1 MKHRTGWRDETPCSL
16 PTDEK
21 YHQLCPAL
29 EVLEDAIKVGDEL
42 FNAMRGK
49 FQEHWKDTDR
59 VRHQAHRDQGL
70 DTSSVPKTSQE
81 KPLEKESQNKE
92 NDLPPKEIKNLPST
106 VVREQKVSFINTFLV
121 IFFLVLII
129 FLFWTL
135 RSYGT
140 NIFVLVSFYINEFFF
155 NLKLIIDDLAKI
167 IYQIVN

>member
-1 MKHRTGWRDETPCSL
+1 MFIQCSDCDYKYIVNSADLKPDGRMVECANCNHRW
-16 PTDEK
+16 
-21 YHQLCPAL
+21 
-29 EVLEDAIKVGDEL
+29 
-42 FNAMRGK
+42 
-49 FQEHWKDTDR
+49 FQEPLKGED
-59 VRHQAHRDQGL
+59 L
-70 DTSSVPKTSQE
+70 LSSSVPKTFQE

-121 IFFLVLII
+121 IFFLALII

-140 NIFVLVSFYINEFFF
+140 NIFVLISFYIHEFFF

>member
-1 MKHRTGWRDETPCSL
+1 MFIQCSDCDYKYIVNSADLKPDGRMVECANCNHRW
-16 PTDEK
+16 
-21 YHQLCPAL
+21 
-29 EVLEDAIKVGDEL
+29 
-42 FNAMRGK
+42 
-49 FQEHWKDTDR
+49 FQEPLKGED
-59 VRHQAHRDQGL
+59 L
-70 DTSSVPKTSQE
+70 LSSSVPKTSQE
-81 KPLEKESQNKE
+81 KPLEKESKNKE

-140 NIFVLVSFYINEFFF
+140 NIFVLISFYINEFFF

-167 IYQIVN
+167 IYQIVS

>member
-1 MKHRTGWRDETPCSL
+1 M
-16 PTDEK
+16 
-21 YHQLCPAL
+21 
-29 EVLEDAIKVGDEL
+29 
-42 FNAMRGK
+42 
-49 FQEHWKDTDR
+49 
-59 VRHQAHRDQGL
+59 
-70 DTSSVPKTSQE
+70 PKTTQE
-81 KPLEKESQNKE
+81 KPLEKEEASQN
-92 NDLPPKEIKNLPST
+92 NVSDVIPKEIKNLPST

-121 IFFLVLII
+121 ILFLVLII